1 MKKRFNVIAA
11 AVLALGMVVGMCGC
25 EGQLP
30 QPKTTQRQDAPNL
43 TAKQE
48 KTIRMN
54 ILKTLDQCNN
64 DRNIDALGSI
74 LEGPELEIRTSEL
87 HVAQVTGNL
96 DRKTTI
102 PTDLAQAVISTDS
115 GWPRS
120 VFSITSTTDDQQS
133 KRLVLNGTGAAG
145 SIRKP
150 SAQFWRGRNL
160 RFAQANFMWR
170 RSRAIL
176 TARPRFQLI

>member
-48 KTIRMN
+48 KTIRTN

-133 KRLVLNGTGAAG
+133 KRLLVFRPGFRTSELQVVGCGTTV
-145 SIRKP
+145 
-150 SAQFWRGRNL
+150 FGREDAE
-160 RFAQANFMWR
+160 F
-170 RSRAIL
+170 
-176 TARPRFQLI
+176 

>member
-48 KTIRMN
+48 KTIRTN

-120 VFSITSTTDDQQS
+120 VFSITSTTDDHWELLQPTWRIRASELQVVGCGTT
-133 KRLVLNGTGAAG
+133 VL
-145 SIRKP
+145 
-150 SAQFWRGRNL
+150 GREDAEF
-160 RFAQANFMWR
+160 RD
-170 RSRAIL
+170 
-176 TARPRFQLI
+176 FQNR

>member
-48 KTIRMN
+48 KTIRTN

-102 PTDLAQAVISTDS
+102 PTDLAQAVDGRVRCFPSLP
-115 GWPRS
+115 PRMTSSPS
-120 VFSITSTTDDQQS
+120 VCWCSARIPHVRTTSCGVWHDC
-133 KRLVLNGTGAAG
+133 
-145 SIRKP
+145 
-150 SAQFWRGRNL
+150 F
-160 RFAQANFMWR
+160 
-170 RSRAIL
+170 RA
-176 TARPRFQLI
+176 

>member
-48 KTIRMN
+48 KTIRTN

-102 PTDLAQAVISTDS
+102 PTDLAQPD
-115 GWPRS
+115 RH
-120 VFSITSTTDDQQS
+120 
-133 KRLVLNGTGAAG
+133 
-145 SIRKP
+145 
-150 SAQFWRGRNL
+150 
-160 RFAQANFMWR
+160 
-170 RSRAIL
+170 
-176 TARPRFQLI
+176 PRFSHWSPCMRPANSWCSPSRPTWWRSTRIRWGCLALPQ

>member
-48 KTIRMN
+48 KTIRTN

-96 DRKTTI
+96 DRKTAI
-102 PTDLAQAVISTDS
+102 PTDFHGQWMATFGVFHHFHHGRPAVQASAGVPPGFRTPELQVV
-115 GWPRS
+115 GCG
-120 VFSITSTTDDQQS
+120 TT
-133 KRLVLNGTGAAG
+133 VL
-145 SIRKP
+145 
-150 SAQFWRGRNL
+150 GRENAE
-160 RFAQANFMWR
+160 F
-170 RSRAIL
+170 
-176 TARPRFQLI
+176 

>member
-48 KTIRMN
+48 KTIRTN

-64 DRNIDALGSI
+64 DRNIDA
-74 LEGPELEIRTSEL
+74 
-87 HVAQVTGNL
+87 
-96 DRKTTI
+96 
-102 PTDLAQAVISTDS
+102 
-115 GWPRS
+115 S
-120 VFSITSTTDDQQS
+120 V
-133 KRLVLNGTGAAG
+133 R
-145 SIRKP
+145 
-150 SAQFWRGRNL
+150 FWRGRNL
-160 RFAQANFMWR
+160 RFALANFMWR

-176 TARPRFQLI
+176 TARPRFQLILRRP